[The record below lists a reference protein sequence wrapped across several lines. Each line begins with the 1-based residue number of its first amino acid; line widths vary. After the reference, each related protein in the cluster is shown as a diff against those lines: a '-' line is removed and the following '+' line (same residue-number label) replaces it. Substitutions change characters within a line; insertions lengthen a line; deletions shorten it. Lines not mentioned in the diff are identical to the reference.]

1 LKPVIAFGNIS
12 DFELKLEAF
21 NLFEFFLQPLAQ
33 VASGFAVQNQ
43 SHHNSKIKLDLK
55 FSNLRSQVGEPDFP
69 RSKPWHH

>member
-33 VASGFAVQNQ
+33 VTSGFAVQNQ
-43 SHHNSKIKLDLK
+43 SHHHSKIKLDLK
-55 FSNLRSQVGEPDFP
+55 FSNLRSQVGEPDFA
-69 RSKPWHH
+69 RNKPWHH